1 MVFDLKW
8 LPHWPS
14 DTVQNLKP
22 EYVVVKRVGRN
33 RNPLLI
39 VELKRPSRWTTA
51 GRRMVMRELL
61 EYAESRFSLTQYGT
75 IYLLGG
81 IGLHWKVWKMEK
93 TGSDEPTVVVDWQ
106 ENISSNQSYGIF
118 QTIAGSMYGINWR
131 VGWASRRKRNY
142 LDIFPP
148 THLQPALNF
157 VITTLSVHT
166 NLLSFFPF
174 SQKRHLDNFN
184 QNSKRPSVAVEV
196 SPQDWLAQQWH
207 WDSRGPT
214 REIK

>member
-1 MVFDLKW
+1 LARLNADHAPEDQFHALYNAILNTWFSTSNGYLIDHQILYK
-8 LPHWPS
+8 
-14 DTVQNLKP
+14 NLKP

-118 QTIAGSMYGINWR
+118 QTIAGSMYGIN
-131 VGWASRRKRNY
+131 
-142 LDIFPP
+142 
-148 THLQPALNF
+148 
-157 VITTLSVHT
+157 
-166 NLLSFFPF
+166 
-174 SQKRHLDNFN
+174 
-184 QNSKRPSVAVEV
+184 
-196 SPQDWLAQQWH
+196 
-207 WDSRGPT
+207 
-214 REIK
+214 